1 MQVQDMPISSIHP
14 YENNPR
20 NNDNAVSAVAASLK
34 EFGWQQ
40 PIVVDKDM
48 VIIAGH
54 TRYKAALSLGMN
66 TVPVLVADK
75 LSPEKANAYRL
86 ADNKTG
92 DLATWD
98 FAKLQEELDA
108 LEDDEFDMSPFGFD
122 IEPLASV
129 GFGGGE
135 DETKEY
141 GEDDFTDGFTCE
153 CPECGYQFDP

>member
-34 EFGWQQ
+34 EFGWKQ
-40 PIVVDKDM
+40 PIVVDKDR

-54 TRYKAALSLGMN
+54 TRYKAALLLGMD

-75 LSPEKANAYRL
+75 LSKEKADAYRL

-98 FAKLQEELDA
+98 FEKLQEELDA
-108 LEDDEFDMSPFGFD
+108 LEGAEFDMSPFGFD
-122 IEPLASV
+122 IEPLVSV
-129 GFGGGE
+129 DYGEGE

-141 GEDDFTDGFTCE
+141 GEDDFTDEFTCE
-153 CPECGYQFDP
+153 CPECGYRFDP